1 MTSGHPSP
9 RPLPAFRAH
18 GPHVGGC
25 LQRRGWGGAD
35 TTHVRRRWFSWKISW
50 SGILFFLLLKQILG
64 SQPLYWA
71 VTTVSMK
78 RSRRHGGQTGP
89 VSPFP
94 FGSVLVLAADQSL
107 AWALAGLTGCLEGG
121 HQVALPWPF
130 LPLRHDM
137 PVPAGSSRGGE
148 RGAGRRHHRP

>member
-1 MTSGHPSP
+1 M
-9 RPLPAFRAH
+9 
-18 GPHVGGC
+18 GGC
-25 LQRRGWGGAD
+25 PQRRGWGCRYHTRSETVVQLENKLEWNFIFSSSEAD
-35 TTHVRRRWFSWKISW
+35 S
-50 SGILFFLLLKQILG
+50 G

-71 VTTVSMK
+71 VTTAFHEK
-78 RSRRHGGQTGP
+78 KPQTRGSNRP
-89 VSPFP
+89 CVPISFSD
-94 FGSVLVLAADQSL
+94 SVLVLRAADQSL

-148 RGAGRRHHRP
+148 RGAGDATTVLSHICDEV